1 MTLPE
6 SENPQ
11 INFMYFSMAW
21 LELVGI
27 PSASIGGNGVYTCGE
42 TSNGYTT
49 NFVNP
54 SYPSY
59 TSVSSDENNQVCTFM
74 LVISDSKVCQVRVDF
89 VDTQLLQPI
98 NGECSQQYLTLN
110 GPIWPLGV
118 QKFCGKNDGQHFYIE
133 LDQQQNTR

>member
-1 MTLPE
+1 M
-6 SENPQ
+6 
-11 INFMYFSMAW
+11 IKK
-21 LELVGI
+21 I
-27 PSASIGGNGVYTCGE
+27 DIKSIY
-42 TSNGYTT
+42 SNGYTT

-54 SYPSY
+54 SYPNYST
-59 TSVSSDENNQVCTFM
+59 TSELDNEVCTFM